1 MGGGEEER
9 GGKRVEKEMGCE
21 EWDER
26 ERDRVV
32 RVKEKEKEEG

>member
-1 MGGGEEER
+1 
-9 GGKRVEKEMGCE
+9 MGCE

-32 RVKEKEKEEG
+32 RVKKKEKEEGKRGKTRGGMRGLIEL